1 MTPSDLAERWPRLYH
16 LAEAGAWPSIRR
28 HGLLSTTA
36 LLDLFEVEPERRAA
50 LEGARRTASHV
61 LEHPEHG
68 TAVLRDNLAL
78 HPTALE
84 RTLDAMT
91 TEEWCRTLNAR
102 VFLWL
107 TEARW
112 QRLRA
117 TRLYRDRPHD
127 LVVLDTASLLAAHGD
142 RVELSP
148 LNSGAVFALTTV
160 RRGSQTFRPLPGY
173 DWEAR
178 RRTAEPVV
186 ELTVLGG
193 VPDAAEHVVD
203 VRRV

>member
-1 MTPSDLAERWPRLYH
+1 MTPPELARRWPHLFH
-16 LAEAGAWPSIRR
+16 LAEAGAWPSIQR

-36 LLDLFEVEPERRAA
+36 LLDLFAVPPDQRHP
-50 LEGARRTASHV
+50 LEGARRTRSHV

-91 TEEWCRTLNAR
+91 AEEWCRTLNAR
-102 VFLWL
+102 VFFWL

-127 LVVLDTASLLAAHGD
+127 LLVLNTASLLAAHGD

-160 RRGSQTFRPLPGY
+160 RRGPQTFRPVRDF
-173 DWEAR
+173 DWEGR
-178 RRTAEPVV
+178 RRSAEPVV
-186 ELTVLGG
+186 ELTVPDG
-193 VPDAAEHVVD
+193 VPDVADHVVD